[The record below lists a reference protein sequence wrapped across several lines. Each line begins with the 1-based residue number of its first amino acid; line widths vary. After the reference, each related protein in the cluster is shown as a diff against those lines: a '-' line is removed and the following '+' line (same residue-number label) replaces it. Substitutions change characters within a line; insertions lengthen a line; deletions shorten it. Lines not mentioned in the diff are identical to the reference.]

1 MKLEYGTQLSREPI
15 SLSVGTLKKP
25 LLSEIVKLPG
35 DYSKFSFY
43 EAFLKMTPELF
54 YSKIK
59 GDSGLAYWDS
69 LTEEEKNTISLYQA
83 IIQEK
88 ELQDIYVEIFNFF
101 FVEPVVFIDNLF
113 VLLNK
118 EIQNYNDIVPEVDVR
133 GIISEDILLQV
144 LEVLQQVCG
153 IYDEK
158 EPIKEQKFKN
168 KLAKQLYERMQKAEQ
183 KKAEAKKSNINYSLP
198 NIVSAVSN
206 RHPSINPINVYDL
219 TVFQLLDA
227 FNRLQL
233 NTVFEIDSTRVS
245 VWGDE
250 KNTFNPALWYKNE
263 YDKE

>member
-1 MKLEYGTQLSREPI
+1 MKLDYGTQLSREPI
-15 SLSVGTLKKP
+15 LLSIGTLKKP
-25 LLSEIVKLPG
+25 LLLDIVKLPG
-35 DYSKFSFY
+35 SYDRFNFY

-59 GDSGLAYWDS
+59 GDNGLAYWNS
-69 LTEEEKNTISLYQA
+69 LTEEEQNTVSLYQT
-83 IIQEK
+83 IISEK

-101 FVEPVVFIDNLF
+101 FVEPVMFIDNYF

-118 EIQNYNDIVPEVDVR
+118 EVKSYNDIVPETDIR
-133 GIISEDILLQV
+133 GIISEDIFMQV
-144 LEVLQQVCG
+144 LEVMQQICG
-153 IYDEK
+153 IYEKK

-168 KLAKQLYERMQKAEQ
+168 KLAKQLYEKIQKAE
-183 KKAEAKKSNINYSLP
+183 EKKSNINYSLP

-206 RHPSINPINVYDL
+206 RHPSINPINVYEL

-250 KNTFNPALWYKNE
+250 KNTFDPALWYKNE